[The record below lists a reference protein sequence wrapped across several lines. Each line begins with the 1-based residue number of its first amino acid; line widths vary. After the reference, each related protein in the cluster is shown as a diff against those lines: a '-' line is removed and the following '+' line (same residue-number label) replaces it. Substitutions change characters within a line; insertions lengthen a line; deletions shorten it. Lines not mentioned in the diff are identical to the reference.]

1 MATYRD
7 TLVQSLIEW
16 PSLYLNEDDVLD
28 QMFFTVGGGYE
39 WKNGQLV
46 DVDLEYPPS
55 HGLEKRRADPWKTR
69 LENREYR
76 ESCSKYTG
84 YGCVYFQMRSGH
96 IGRRMNT
103 MFGNFSNLCNLPGN
117 IKPDW
122 LAAAKRALRYAKS
135 NRMKT
140 TITQRAGLKSVVARI
155 KDIEYIQKPVKKTRR
170 KKAA

>member
-7 TLVQSLIEW
+7 SLVQALIEW

-28 QMFFTVGGGYE
+28 QMFFTLGCGYE

-46 DVDLEYPPS
+46 DGDLEYPPS
-55 HGLEKRRADPWKTR
+55 PGLEKRRADPWKTR
-69 LENREYR
+69 LESREYR
-76 ESCSKYTG
+76 ESCSKYSG
-84 YGCVYFQMRSGH
+84 FGNVYFLMRSGH

-103 MFGNFSNLCNLPGN
+103 MFGSSSNICNLPGD
-117 IKPDW
+117 IQPDW
-122 LAAAKRALRYAKS
+122 LGAVRRALRYAKS

-140 TITQRAGLKSVVARI
+140 TISQRAWLASVSARI
-155 KDIEYIQKPVKKTRR
+155 KEIEYLRKPAKKSSR